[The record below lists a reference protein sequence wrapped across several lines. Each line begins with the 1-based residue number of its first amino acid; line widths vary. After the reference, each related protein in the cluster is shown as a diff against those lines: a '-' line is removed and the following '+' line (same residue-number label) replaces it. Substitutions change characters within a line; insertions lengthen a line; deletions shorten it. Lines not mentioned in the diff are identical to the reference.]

1 MPIVVDRERCGD
13 IEVLGLPVSVVNGS
27 TRKPQRLT
35 VFLPLE
41 EIRLEASLVI
51 SESRRLLEA
60 EYTWKCHDQGP
71 GKESGDCGDRSQVVL
86 AAVSSSSKKM
96 IAAVLSPGRTRLHS
110 GTLFHL

>member
-1 MPIVVDRERCGD
+1 MAAPGNR
-13 IEVLGLPVSVVNGS
+13 
-27 TRKPQRLT
+27 QRLT

-41 EIRLEASLVI
+41 EIRMEASLVI